1 MLNRV
6 LTRILPLIPRS
17 IVWRVAQQYI
27 AGENLA
33 DALQV
38 IRLLN
43 AQNIKA
49 TVDVLGEFVHSRS
62 QASAARD
69 MYLEVLEALEA
80 HQLRSGISVKLTS
93 LGMDIDED
101 FCYANLEQVVAKA
114 RECHRFVRIDME
126 NSPYTSRTLAM
137 YKQLRQSGY
146 DNVGVVIQ
154 AYLKRSAQ
162 DIEDLAPYKASVR
175 LCKGIY
181 NEPPEI
187 AYQDREVIRQQFKKL
202 LGLLFDYGMFA
213 AIATH
218 DEALIRFAIAEIH
231 QRKLTPKEYEF
242 QMLLG
247 VRERRRNQLVRQGYP
262 LRVYV
267 PFGKDWYGYS
277 IRRLKENP
285 YMLWSIVKNSLRSP
299 RKLLRTSRATASTAA
314 DSHRP

>member
-1 MLNRV
+1 MLNAV
-6 LTRILPLIPRS
+6 LSKLLPLIPRP

-27 AGENLA
+27 AGETLD
-33 DALQV
+33 DALRV
-38 IRLLN
+38 IRHLN
-43 AQNIKA
+43 AHNIKA
-49 TVDVLGEFVHSRS
+49 TVDVLGEFVHSRQ
-62 QASAARD
+62 QATAARD
-69 MYLEVLEALEA
+69 MYLTVLDALEA
-80 HQLRSGISVKLTS
+80 QQLKSGISVKLTS

-101 FCYANLEQVVAKA
+101 FCYDNLKAVVAKA
-114 RECHRFVRIDME
+114 RQRHRFVRIDME
-126 NSPYTSRTLAM
+126 NSPYTTRTLQM
-137 YKQLRQSGY
+137 YKRLRADGY

-154 AYLKRSAQ
+154 AYLKRSPQ
-162 DIEDLAPYKASVR
+162 DIEDLAQYRASVR

-187 AYQDREVIRQQFKKL
+187 AYQDREEIRAQFKKL
-202 LGLLFDYGMFA
+202 LLMLFDYQMFA

-218 DEALIRFAIAEIH
+218 DEQLIRFAIAEIH
-231 QRKLTPKEYEF
+231 KRQLTFRSYEF

-285 YMLWSIVKNSLRSP
+285 YMLWSIIKNTFRSP
-299 RKLLRTSRATASTAA
+299 QKLLKTKS
-314 DSHRP
+314 DKG